1 MLFNTMEF
9 FWFFLFVTPLY
20 FLLPHRV
27 RWFFLLAVSYFFYM
41 SWNVKYGV
49 LILLSTA
56 INYISA
62 ICIHRAR
69 TPKSRRLALFLGL
82 GGSLGMLF
90 LFKYYNFAVETFN
103 SIGHW
108 LGNGPVLPYH
118 SLLLPVGISFFTFQ
132 TLSYT
137 LDVYMGKREPEYHF
151 GIFALYVSF
160 FPQLVAGPIERSTRL
175 MPQFH
180 EVKRFRWNNLWPG
193 LQLIMTGLI
202 KKVVIADRLAVAVN
216 TVYGD
221 IPGHTGL
228 ELVLATVFFAFQ
240 IYCDFSGYSDIAIGT
255 ARILDF
261 DLMKNFDRPYLSRSV
276 GEFWRRW
283 HISLSTWFKD
293 YLYIPLGGSKGG
305 EARTALNLLIVF
317 IISGVWHGASF
328 TFIIWGMLNGLYLV
342 VERYWLEGAY
352 RRLDALYPGN
362 PVIAGFRIC
371 FTFTLICFSWIFF
384 RAPTLPDAFQV
395 ISRIFSGSSVFRA
408 ESLGLSAID
417 LPVAVFGILTLMV
430 IEACRHFIPQ
440 AVPPRPTPFIL
451 RLSLFY
457 TMFFILILMGVYGHH
472 EASQFIYYAF

>member
-9 FWFFLFVTPLY
+9 FWFFLLITPVY
-20 FLLPHRV
+20 FLLPHRI
-27 RWFFLLAVSYFFYM
+27 RWCFLLAASYYFYM
-41 SWNVKYGV
+41 SWNAKYGV
-49 LILLSTA
+49 LILFSTA
-56 INYISA
+56 INYLAA
-62 ICIHRAR
+62 IMIHRAR
-69 TPKSRRLALFLGL
+69 TLRGRRLALISGL

-103 SIGHW
+103 GISRY
-108 LGNGPVLPYH
+108 LGNGAVLPYH

-137 LDVYMGKREPEYHF
+137 LDVYMGKREPEMHF

-175 MPQFH
+175 LPQFH
-180 EVKRFRWNNLWPG
+180 EVKRFRWENLWPG

-202 KKVVIADRLAVAVN
+202 KKVVIADRLAIVVN

-228 ELVLATVFFAFQ
+228 ELALATVFFAFQ

-261 DLMKNFDRPYLSRSV
+261 DLMKNFNRPYLSRSV

-305 EARTALNLLIVF
+305 ESRTALNLLFVF

-328 TFIIWGMLNGLYLV
+328 NFMIWGMLNGIYLV
-342 VERYWLEGAY
+342 IERCWLDGIY
-352 RRLDALYPGN
+352 KRLDAWFPGN
-362 PVIAGFRIC
+362 PVISGFRIG
-371 FTFTLICFSWIFF
+371 FTFALITFSWIFF
-384 RAPTLPDAFQV
+384 RAPTLPDAFNV
-395 ISRIFSGSSVFRA
+395 ITSIFSGSPVFRPEA
-408 ESLGLSAID
+408 LGINTIELAAGVAGVLLLMALESLHHFR
-417 LPVAVFGILTLMV
+417 PPAVTEGS
-430 IEACRHFIPQ
+430 H
-440 AVPPRPTPFIL
+440 PFLL
-451 RLSLFY
+451 RLSVFY
-457 TMFFILILMGVYGHH
+457 AMFFILILMGVYG
-472 EASQFIYYAF
+472 ENDASQFIYYSF